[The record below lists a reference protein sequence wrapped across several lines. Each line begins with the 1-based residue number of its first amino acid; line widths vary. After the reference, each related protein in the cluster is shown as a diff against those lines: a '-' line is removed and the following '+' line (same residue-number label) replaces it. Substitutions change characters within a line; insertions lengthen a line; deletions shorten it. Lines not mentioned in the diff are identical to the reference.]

1 MSFAVVL
8 MPITRICLVRHGE
21 TAWNAETR
29 LQGHEDIALN
39 ATGREQARAAA
50 EALRAQAFSAIYS
63 SDLIRAR
70 ETAEA
75 IALGKG
81 QSVQLDAGLRE
92 RHFGMFQGLT
102 REEADQLH
110 PGEYARLRT
119 REPDATPPGGGESL
133 LAFAA
138 RVRTAIRQIAE
149 RHAGSQV
156 LVVCHGGC
164 LDVIY
169 RMVTGK
175 PMNEPRDFPLGNATL
190 NWIESGQD
198 GWKLLAWNEHA
209 HLTRSQD
216 EIAV

>member
-1 MSFAVVL
+1 

-39 ATGREQARAAA
+39 ARGREQARAAA
-50 EALRAQAFSAIYS
+50 EALKAHAFSAIYS

-75 IALGKG
+75 IAHDRG

-119 REPDATPPGGGESL
+119 REPEATPPGGGESL

-138 RVRTAIRQIAE
+138 RVSTTIRQIAE
-149 RHAGSQV
+149 RHADSQI

-175 PMNEPRDFPLGNATL
+175 LMNEPRDFPLGNATL
-190 NWIESGQD
+190 NWIESGKD
-198 GWKLLAWNEHA
+198 GWKLLAWDERA